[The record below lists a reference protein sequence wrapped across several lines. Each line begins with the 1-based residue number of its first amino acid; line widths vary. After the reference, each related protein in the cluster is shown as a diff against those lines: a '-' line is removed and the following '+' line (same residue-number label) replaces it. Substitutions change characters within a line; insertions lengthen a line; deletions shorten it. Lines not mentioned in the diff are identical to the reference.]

1 MLFPTKP
8 KPFKY
13 HNKKL
18 LVHEIESFDFRLTPS
33 KALLAPTHR
42 RALNPLLLNIVGAK
56 QLPEIAQIGD
66 KFTPIYVKLKFFNGD
81 VIRTQ
86 GVPHASTCK
95 WRFKHVFLIGKM
107 DPVWVKEQLASVPLT
122 FEVHDK
128 DMINRNVLKEM
139 SKLIQIEEE
148 PEEEEEEEVEEAKGK
163 RKRGARGRKEKEKEK
178 EEEREKG
185 KKGKAGK
192 GRQKKGDPISEVE
205 AEAEETKTPQIEMIT
220 NQFGICSFML
230 TDFLKT
236 NVRKLKLLS
245 AISPIKKFKDTDY
258 ANLDLNTTA
267 KKELRKLE
275 IMTSY
280 LDLGSYLVITLDLAD
295 EIGAFKIEKKVEEV
309 VKKVETKVTSR
320 K

>member
-13 HNKKL
+13 NNKKL
-18 LVHEIESFDFRLTPS
+18 LVHEIQYLDFRITPS
-33 KALLAPTHR
+33 KPLLSPMHR

-56 QLPEIAQIGD
+56 QLPEIPQIGD

-139 SKLIQIEEE
+139 SKLIEIEEE
-148 PEEEEEEEVEEAKGK
+148 PEEEEEEEVEEVKGK
-163 RKRGARGRKEKEKEK
+163 RRRGGRTKKEKEKAEK
-178 EEEREKG
+178 EKAEKE
-185 KKGKAGK
+185 KADKAEKRKGRAGK
-192 GRQKKGDPISEVE
+192 GAKGRLKKGEAAPVE
-205 AEAEETKTPQIEMIT
+205 EEE
-220 NQFGICSFML
+220 
-230 TDFLKT
+230 
-236 NVRKLKLLS
+236 
-245 AISPIKKFKDTDY
+245 
-258 ANLDLNTTA
+258 A
-267 KKELRKLE
+267 KKEK
-275 IMTSY
+275 TP
-280 LDLGSYLVITLDLAD
+280 
-295 EIGAFKIEKKVEEV
+295 
-309 VKKVETKVTSR
+309 
-320 K
+320 